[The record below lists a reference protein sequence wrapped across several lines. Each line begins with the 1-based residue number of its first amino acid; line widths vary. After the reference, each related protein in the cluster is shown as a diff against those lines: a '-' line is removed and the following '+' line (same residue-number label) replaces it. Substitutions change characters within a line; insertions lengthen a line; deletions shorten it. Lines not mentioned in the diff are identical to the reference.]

1 MIYNLLKSFFL
12 LNTLNH
18 KFILKLSFQMFTK
31 VKNHSIT
38 EIDFYS
44 FKKKINHL
52 LSMKLSLIYA

>member
-1 MIYNLLKSFFL
+1 
-12 LNTLNH
+12 
-18 KFILKLSFQMFTK
+18 MFTK

-44 FKKKINHL
+44 FKQKIIRL